1 MTERMPALGGARGF
15 LYWLGLLACVHRK
28 EILYD
33 LANQPDF
40 AARGGGQVSVIFRVA
55 GGDRREGL
63 FQTGID
69 SYSGARA

>member
-40 AARGGGQVSVIFRVA
+40 AARGGAKS
-55 GGDRREGL
+55 L
-63 FQTGID
+63 
-69 SYSGARA
+69 